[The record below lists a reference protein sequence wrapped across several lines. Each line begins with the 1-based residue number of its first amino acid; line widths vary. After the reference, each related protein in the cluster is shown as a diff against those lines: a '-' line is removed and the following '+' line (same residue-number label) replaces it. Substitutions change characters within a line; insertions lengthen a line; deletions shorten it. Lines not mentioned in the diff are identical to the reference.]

1 MAARQFPGMALGWAV
16 MFSALAAQAA
26 PPPEQT
32 VDQWADQHRQIS
44 GESGARIT
52 GQWSTRTTPYLRR
65 PMRVA
70 GVDHPAPSAWMRS
83 SAKVGKT
90 QVSLNVLA
98 HCIDT
103 APRSAMVVLP
113 KSDKVTDFNNK
124 TWEPAVEATPK
135 IAHKLLGTKSRS
147 RAGSN
152 KRTKRFRGGYL
163 AFANAQV
170 ESELQSDDIGLLIF
184 EEPSSYPQDTG
195 GRGHPVDQA
204 RSRQD
209 AWADDL
215 KEWGSGT
222 PAFVGACRVTDEV
235 EARTQEKYYLPCPHC
250 GAPQLLVW
258 ENRTDFEGRPHFT
271 CQSNTCGALIGHEH
285 KLAMLDAAWLLEEQG
300 LAGWLACFESEDPEN
315 PAPPPCIEPEDW
327 AAWYAVRGP
336 DTGSKL
342 ERRHPSFD
350 GIWQAYS
357 PFTTWA
363 RIWEKFEAADRSG
376 EPEDKVTFW
385 QQVLGRPFE
394 AAYNRPSDQ
403 LLFEKREETGR
414 IAQLTRRSVPP
425 WAWAVFG
432 TVDLQGD
439 RAECATWVMGRERRM
454 ARIDFDVVP
463 ISPNDPRCWD
473 EIRRYLD
480 RTYDGP
486 HLKTPLGFDRRGI
499 DTGGHHTSQAYAF
512 CLRNPDV
519 LALKG
524 KPNDRDAMPFD
535 MGTKRQVR
543 VGRRLLGMVQLYLV
557 GTHMVKKAI
566 YWGLGQTLDSVE
578 RGELLPGVVMLEPE
592 ATERDFAQ
600 LSGEVLKPRDPSKK
614 RKEETWEPVKGVR
627 NEQLDL
633 AVYAYALGT
642 SFFYDGMTDKA
653 WDEFIAKRRGPKKLP
668 LEAVWERSSTPA
680 SGVTDAASPALA
692 SATPAPPPV
701 DGAAGPGP
709 DFPVSGGPNPVRR
722 RSLEDHPL
730 VAAAR
735 RARGDTV

>member
-1 MAARQFPGMALGWAV
+1 MSARAFPGMALGWAV

-26 PPPEQT
+26 PPPETT
-32 VDQWADQHRQIS
+32 VDQWADLHRQIS

-90 QVSLNVLA
+90 QVPLNALM

-124 TWEPAVEATPK
+124 TWEPAVEATTK
-135 IAHKLLGTKSRS
+135 ISHKLLGTKSRS

-170 ESELQSDDIGLLIF
+170 ESELQSDDIGFLVF
-184 EEPSSYPQDTG
+184 EEPSSYPADTG

-215 KEWGSGT
+215 KEFGSGT
-222 PAFVGACRVTDEV
+222 PAFVGACRVTEEV
-235 EARTQEKYYLPCPHC
+235 EARTLERYYLPCPHC
-250 GAPQLLVW
+250 GALQLLVW
-258 ENRTDFEGRPHFT
+258 ENRIDHEGRPHFV

-285 KLAMLDAAWLLEEQG
+285 KRWMLDAVWDLEEQG
-300 LAGWLACFESEDPEN
+300 LGGYLACFESDDPDN

-327 AAWYAVRGP
+327 PAWYAVRGP
-336 DTGSKL
+336 DVGTKL
-342 ERRHPSFD
+342 EGRHPSWD

-357 PFTTWA
+357 PFTTWS
-363 RIWEKFEAADRSG
+363 RIWEKFDSASRSG
-376 EPEDKVTFW
+376 EPEDLVTFW

-394 AAYNRPSDQ
+394 AAYNRPSNET
-403 LLFEKREETGR
+403 LFEKREEVGALAGLQR
-414 IAQLTRRSVPP
+414 GVVPA
-425 WAWAVFG
+425 WAWSILGAA
-432 TVDLQGD
+432 DLQGD
-439 RAECATWVMGRERRM
+439 RIEWASYGMGRERRM
-454 ARIDFDVVP
+454 ARIDSGVIP
-463 ISPNDPRCWD
+463 ISPNDPRAWD
-473 EIRRYLD
+473 ELKRVTE
-480 RTYDGP
+480 RTYEGP
-486 HLKTPLGFDRRGI
+486 HCRPLGFDRFGI

-512 CLRNPDV
+512 CLRNGAPV

-543 VGRRLLGMVQLYLV
+543 IGRRNLGLVQLYLI
-557 GTHMVKKAI
+557 GTHLVKKAV
-566 YWGLGQTLDSVE
+566 YWGLGQTLESLD
-578 RGELLPGVVMLEPE
+578 RGELLPGAVMLEPE

-600 LSGEVLKPRDPSKK
+600 LASEILMPRDPSKG
-614 RKEETWEPVKGVR
+614 RQQETWEPVKGVR

-642 SFFYDGMTDKA
+642 SFLYEGMTERQ
-653 WDEFIAKRRGPKKLP
+653 WDEFTAKRRRDTKLP
-668 LEAVWERSSTPA
+668 LETVWERTPQD
-680 SGVTDAASPALA
+680 SGSAPAPSPAA
-692 SATPAPPPV
+692 VAPAPSPV
-701 DGAAGPGP
+701 DGAAGPRP
-709 DFPVSGGPNPVRR
+709 KAPNPVRT
-722 RSLEDHPL
+722 RSP
-730 VAAAR
+730 AAEALLKLAR
-735 RARGDTV
+735 QNKQ